1 MVKKCSTCQQ
11 NQRKQQHEPMKAE
24 DVPQYPFQ
32 MVGSDSL
39 NSCSQDFV
47 LVVDYY
53 SRYWDIEKLYRTDSA
68 TVIKKLNFW
77 YSYFSRMGIPE
88 VMRIDNEPQYSS
100 TSFKTFAKDWK
111 FQHIA
116 SSPEYPRSN
125 GLAEKT
131 AQIVK
136 SLLEKAKDE
145 NKDPHLTMLKAK
157 KHTSWQ
163 LQITSRISCWKTTK
177 ISFTCKSKQLKIKTI
192 DDDEFKERRRKD
204 KKKQSKD
211 YDQHTKEMGKQWE
224 C

>member
-1 MVKKCSTCQQ
+1 MVKKCSTCQK

-32 MVGSDSL
+32 MIGSDSL
-39 NSCSQDFV
+39 SSCSQDFV

-53 SRYWDIEKLYRTDSA
+53 SRYWDIEKIYRTDSA
-68 TVIKKLNFW
+68 TVIKKLNFC

-88 VMRIDNEPQYSS
+88 VMRIDNELQYSS

-111 FQHIA
+111 FQHIT

-131 AQIVK
+131 VQIVK

-157 KHTSWQ
+157 KHTS
-163 LQITSRISCWKTTK
+163 
-177 ISFTCKSKQLKIKTI
+177 
-192 DDDEFKERRRKD
+192 
-204 KKKQSKD
+204 
-211 YDQHTKEMGKQWE
+211 
-224 C
+224 